1 MGFNGALAGQSA
13 GTTRLISRE
22 KLKYE
27 FTTVL
32 RYSQPV
38 IVP

>member
-1 MGFNGALAGQSA
+1 MGFNGALAGRSS
-13 GTTRLISRE
+13 GSTGFISRE

-27 FTTVL
+27 FTAVL
-32 RYSQPV
+32 CYSQPV